1 MHHLDEVTDQI
12 IGAAIK
18 VHKAFGPGLLESV
31 YNAAL
36 GVELVAMGLDVD
48 IGKPVSLDYEGLHLK
63 RAYVVDLLVN
73 KCVVVELKCVQ
84 KLTAVDVAQLLT
96 YLKLL
101 DVRVGLLIN
110 FNVTLLK
117 HGIRRVVNRHVDEQ
131 GNKLPLTGGS
141 ESVEEVKKRIDEKE
155 EPDSPLRSRRP
166 PRLPPKDSG
175 CR

>member
-1 MHHLDEVTDQI
+1 MHALDEVTDQI

-36 GVELVAMGLDVD
+36 GVELVAMGLEVE

-73 KCVVVELKCVQ
+73 RCVVVELKCVQ
-84 KLTAVDVAQLLT
+84 KLTAVDAAQLLT
-96 YLKLL
+96 YLRLL

-117 HGIRRVVNRHVDEQ
+117 HGIRRVVNRHVDDQ
-131 GNKLPLTGGS
+131 GNKLPVTGRT
-141 ESVEEVKKRIDEKE
+141 ESVEEVKKRINDM
-155 EPDSPLRSRRP
+155 EPSEDPLRSPRP
-166 PRLPPKDSG
+166 PRLPPTDSD
-175 CR
+175 